1 MDENFESTPKPTHI
15 MREILVVPK
24 PGLGMLSLF
33 LGGTILAA
41 IMFIAGVSNNSGA
54 LAVLGVVLFIVCIF
68 GLIGLFTV
76 SPNQAKVLQLFGNY
90 QGTVREPGLRWVN
103 PFYTKR
109 GISLR
114 VRNFES
120 ERLKVNDL
128 AGNPI
133 EIAAVVVW
141 RVVDTAEA
149 LFHVDNYDNF
159 VHVQS
164 ESALRNM
171 ALSYPYDAHSEG
183 EVSLRSHTSVVAQHL
198 KTEIQERLLQAGV
211 EVLEA
216 RISHLAYAP
225 EIAHAMLQRQ
235 QASAVIAARQK
246 IVEGAVGMVEM
257 ALEML
262 SNQSIVELDNDKKA
276 AMVSNLLVVLCSD
289 RGTQPTLSAGKPA

>member
-1 MDENFESTPKPTHI
+1 MDENFESTTKPSQI
-15 MREILVVPK
+15 MREVLVIPK
-24 PGLGMLSLF
+24 PGLGMLALF
-33 LGGTILAA
+33 LGGL
-41 IMFIAGVSNNSGA
+41 VV
-54 LAVLGVVLFIVCIF
+54 AVLVFMAGAGLPSPVLLILGILSAVVCVF

-76 SPNQAKVLQLFGNY
+76 SPNEAKVLQLFGNY

-103 PFYTKR
+103 PFFTKR

-171 ALSYPYDAHSEG
+171 ALSYPYDAHAEG
-183 EVSLRSHTSVVAQHL
+183 EVSLRSHTAVVAQHL

-257 ALEML
+257 ALQML
-262 SNQSIVELDNDKKA
+262 SHQNIVELDNEKKA
-276 AMVSNLLVVLCSD
+276 AMVSNLLVVLCSE
-289 RGTQPTLSAGKPA
+289 RGTQPIVNAGRAS